1 MKSEFLKLVK
11 EKSGARGVKIL
22 CAATIAGILQSLV
35 VVIINAAADE
45 LPEAG
50 LNFRY
55 FMLFIICISGFL
67 VMKNYTLARTVN
79 MIQDL
84 IFGIRVRIVDKI
96 RKSGLIEIEEMGRS
110 QIYTTLAENADRIFE
125 AAKRCAD
132 ASASI
137 VMVVFSFIYIF
148 ILSPV
153 AFAFSVSLI
162 AVGISIYLFNQK
174 TTDRDLRNSIIKET
188 EFFDSIDHLLDGFK
202 EIKINSDKSDDL
214 FENDIKVNSTA
225 AKTLKT
231 KTEYQFIRNYL
242 FSQTFFYILMACIIF
257 VLPQITDLVP
267 EVIISVMAVILFMIG
282 PLGSIVEAMPLIS
295 KADVAVGAIDALE
308 KYLDSA
314 NDVEKTT
321 PRNRLQTQKSFNEIR
336 LNNTTFSYF
345 DEKGSQFTLGPI
357 DLNLRSGEILFVV
370 GGNGSGKSTLLKLIT
385 GLYYPLSGQVL
396 YDDIPIDKTNYFHYR
411 NLFSIIFT
419 DFHLFDRLYGL
430 KEVDEGR
437 ILDLLRTMR
446 IGEKTAFDKD
456 RFTNINL
463 STGQKKRLALIIS
476 YMEDKPILAFDEV
489 AADQDPE
496 FRKYFYEVLL
506 RDLKKQGKTIVAVSH
521 DDRFFH
527 IGDRILKMEYGKFTK
542 E

>member
-11 EKSGARGVKIL
+11 EKSGTGGPKIL
-22 CAATIAGILQSLV
+22 FAATIAGILQSLV
-35 VVIINAAADE
+35 VVTINSAAAK
-45 LPEAG
+45 LPESG

-67 VMKNYTLARTVN
+67 AMKNYTLVRTVS
-79 MIQDL
+79 MVQDL
-84 IFGIRVRIVDKI
+84 IFDIRVRIVDKI
-96 RKSGLIEIEEMGRS
+96 RKSGLIEIEEMGKS

-132 ASASI
+132 ASTSI
-137 VMVVFSFIYIF
+137 VMVVFCLIYVF
-148 ILSPV
+148 LLSP
-153 AFAFSVSLI
+153 AAAILAMSLI
-162 AVGISIYLFNQK
+162 AMGISIFLFNQK
-174 TTDRDLRNSIIKET
+174 ITDRDLRDSVIKET

-214 FENDIKVNSTA
+214 FETDIKENSTA
-225 AKTLKT
+225 AKTLTK
-231 KTEYQFIRNYL
+231 KTEYQFIHNYL
-242 FSQTFFYILMACIIF
+242 FSLTFLYILLACIIF
-257 VLPQITDLVP
+257 VLPQITDIVP
-267 EVIISVMAVILFMIG
+267 AVIVSIMAVMLFMIG

-295 KADVAVGAIDALE
+295 KANVAVGAIDALE

-314 NDVEKTT
+314 NDVEMTA
-321 PRNRLQTQKSFNEIR
+321 PRDRIQTQESFSEIR
-336 LNNTTFSYF
+336 FSNMTFSYS
-345 DEKGSQFTLGPI
+345 DRENSRFTLGPI
-357 DLNLRSGEILFVV
+357 DLTLHSGEILFIV

-396 YDDIPIDKTNYFHYR
+396 YDDIRIDRTNYLYYR

-437 ILDLLRTMR
+437 ILDLLSTMQ
-446 IGEKTAFDKD
+446 IGEKTSFDKD

-463 STGQKKRLALIIS
+463 STGQKKRLALIVS

-506 RDLKKQGKTIVAVSH
+506 KDLKKQGKTIVAVSH

-527 IGDRILKMEYGKFTK
+527 IGDRILRMEYGKFA
-542 E
+542 EE

>member
-1 MKSEFLKLVK
+1 MESKFLKIVK
-11 EKSGARGVKIL
+11 EKSGADGVKIL
-22 CAATIAGILQSLV
+22 SAATVAGILQSLV
-35 VVIINAAADE
+35 VVIINAAADQ

-55 FMLFIICISGFL
+55 FMLFMICIIGFL
-67 VMKNYTLARTVN
+67 GMKHYTLARTVN
-79 MIQDL
+79 MVQDL
-84 IFGIRVRIVDKI
+84 IFDIRVRIVDKI
-96 RKSGLIEIEEMGRS
+96 RKSGLIEIEEMGKS

-137 VMVVFSFIYIF
+137 VMVVFSFLYIF

-153 AFAFSVSLI
+153 AFAFSIFLI

-174 TTDRDLRNSIIKET
+174 TTDRDLRNSIKKET

-202 EIKINSDKSDDL
+202 EVKINSDKSDDL
-214 FENDIKVNSTA
+214 FENDIKENSTV
-225 AKTLKT
+225 AKALKM
-231 KTEYQFIRNYL
+231 KTEFQFIHNYL

-257 VLPQITDLVP
+257 VLPQITNLVP

-295 KADVAVGAIDALE
+295 KADVAVEAIDALE
-308 KYLDSA
+308 AYLDAA
-314 NDVEKTT
+314 NDVEETS
-321 PRNRLQTQKSFNEIR
+321 PRNHFQPQEGFDTIRFNS
-336 LNNTTFSYF
+336 TTFSYC

-357 DLNLRSGEILFVV
+357 DLDLRSGEILFIV

-385 GLYYPLSGQVL
+385 GLYYPLSGRIL
-396 YDDIPIDKTNYFHYR
+396 CNGIPIDRRNTFHYR

-419 DFHLFDRLYGL
+419 DFHLFKRLYGI
-430 KEVDEGR
+430 KEVDEDG
-437 ILDLLRTMR
+437 ILDLLKTMQ
-446 IGEKTAFDKD
+446 ISDKTDFDKG

-476 YMEDKPILAFDEV
+476 YIEDKPILAFDEV

-506 RDLKKQGKTIVAVSH
+506 MDLKKKGKTIVAVSH